1 MAVQSEIIQQKRA
14 GIISIMAT
22 FPDIKPSY
30 GARKTNA
37 PDFRVV
43 RFADGYEHRII
54 FGLPANQNPKLFNFT
69 WNVSESDADTIEDFL
84 DARGG
89 TESFDYTPA
98 GERVLL
104 KNLFARL
111 GQKQFHILTELQL
124 MQHLE
129 KFLSHEYSP
138 YNF

>member
-1 MAVQSEIIQQKRA
+1 
-14 GIISIMAT
+14 MAT

-98 GERVLL
+98 GESSS